1 MRNKFVYSC
10 SVKICA
16 SRFDKF
22 LESICCFLLSMEAFF
37 LQNLVE
43 ILEEV
48 VVSWQEVGWMW
59 WMRQNF
65 IAQFVQALTVRH
77 AVGCFLE
84 ENWAL
89 SLDQCWL
96 QELQFSVHF
105 INLLSLLLRYH
116 GFTGIQKAVVD
127 QTGSRPQVT
136 RNFFG
141 RQVELW
147 ELLPN
152 FSVQPL
158 SWLSYK
164 SHFSLHFTIWSRKM
178 VCCCIEDVTSKCW
191 LFKLAVSSWGT
202 HLASF
207 FTFPV
212 CFKCQKSVE
221 WSSLRSLATSRV
233 VVRGSALMILS
244 VGHCQFTMLT
254 TTRLIFKALL
264 SFAKLLEPLHCTGS

>member
-96 QELQFSVHF
+96 QLQLLVHLIDF
-105 INLLSLLLRYH
+105 LSILLRCN

-147 ELLPN
+147 GEPQGLRGLVGCHLWRGTG
-152 FSVQPL
+152 SASTEPL
-158 SWLSYK
+158 SS
-164 SHFSLHFTIWSRKM
+164 
-178 VCCCIEDVTSKCW
+178 C
-191 LFKLAVSSWGT
+191 SS
-202 HLASF
+202 
-207 FTFPV
+207 
-212 CFKCQKSVE
+212 
-221 WSSLRSLATSRV
+221 SSSS
-233 VVRGSALMILS
+233 SA
-244 VGHCQFTMLT
+244 
-254 TTRLIFKALL
+254 
-264 SFAKLLEPLHCTGS
+264 